1 MQAPNF
7 WRGPG
12 PSVASLLLSPAAH
25 IYGLLGRIRNNF
37 SVPWRASVPVI
48 CIGNLVAGG
57 AGKTP
62 VVLKLIDMLTQ
73 RGIKPHALSRGYGG
87 TLTGPMQVDPSRH
100 NYRETG
106 DEPLLLAKH
115 APTWIAKDRVLGAQA
130 ATEAATD
137 AEAIIMDDGFQNPAL
152 AKDLSLVVVDGNYG
166 FGNGHLIPAGPLRE
180 SIKDGLRRAHAV
192 VLIGADSAGVE
203 DSIRQHGRD
212 DLPVLRATIK
222 PGPEA
227 DALKRQTVHAFAGI
241 GEPEKF
247 FRTLEDLGCT
257 VVARTPF
264 ADHHPYSAAEIE
276 ALKTDARQQNAVLVT
291 TEKDAVRVPEN
302 VRDGIKVLTITLEW
316 DDEAGVNK
324 LLDQLEF
331 DGR

>member
-62 VVLKLIDMLTQ
+62 VVLKLIDMLKQ

-212 DLPVLRATIK
+212 DQRQSERAGQGGLGK
-222 PGPEA
+222 P
-227 DALKRQTVHAFAGI
+227 
-241 GEPEKF
+241 
-247 FRTLEDLGCT
+247 
-257 VVARTPF
+257 
-264 ADHHPYSAAEIE
+264 EIRFPG
-276 ALKTDARQQNAVLVT
+276 RQQRRKGIIVAGPDQGLGDGEGPDDPPERNPFGDDFGLRPRRHTGPIQFRLFVILSRRDTPYLLALV
-291 TEKDAVRVPEN
+291 RIPE
-302 VRDGIKVLTITLEW
+302 TL
-316 DDEAGVNK
+316 V
-324 LLDQLEF
+324 
-331 DGR
+331 

>member
-62 VVLKLIDMLTQ
+62 VVLKLIDMLKQ

-166 FGNGHLIPAGPLRE
+166 FGNG
-180 SIKDGLRRAHAV
+180 
-192 VLIGADSAGVE
+192 
-203 DSIRQHGRD
+203 
-212 DLPVLRATIK
+212 
-222 PGPEA
+222 
-227 DALKRQTVHAFAGI
+227 
-241 GEPEKF
+241 
-247 FRTLEDLGCT
+247 
-257 VVARTPF
+257 
-264 ADHHPYSAAEIE
+264 
-276 ALKTDARQQNAVLVT
+276 
-291 TEKDAVRVPEN
+291 
-302 VRDGIKVLTITLEW
+302 
-316 DDEAGVNK
+316 
-324 LLDQLEF
+324 
-331 DGR
+331 